1 MAIQS
6 KLSLLM
12 GEKRYTIQDVHEK
25 TGLSRNTISALYND
39 KTTRVDLETI
49 DRLCELFDCEI
60 SELFVRTTKQK

>member
-12 GEKRYTIQDVHEK
+12 GDKRYTIQDVHEK

-60 SELFVRTTKQK
+60 SELFVRTAKE

>member
-12 GEKRYTIQDVHEK
+12 GDKRYTIQDVHEK

-60 SELFVRTTKQK
+60 SELFVRSTKE

>member
-12 GEKRYTIQDVHEK
+12 GEKRYSIQDVHEK